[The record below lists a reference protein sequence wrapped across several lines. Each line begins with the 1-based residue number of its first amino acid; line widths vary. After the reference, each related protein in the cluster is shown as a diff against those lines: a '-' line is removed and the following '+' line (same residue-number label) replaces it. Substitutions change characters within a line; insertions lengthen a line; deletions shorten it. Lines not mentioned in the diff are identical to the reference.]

1 MKSDDRK
8 VQWNTMIN
16 WCNLWIDIEN
26 KQLKPLL
33 ELIKNLKEV
42 GFWDHF
48 YPSQSHRALGIS
60 LGKDYTERYE
70 LPMVYIRY
78 NATEDNFAIQY
89 QKGQGG
95 TTISVACGK
104 EISHNQLKE
113 IESWLH
119 NKKGNSRPS

>member
-1 MKSDDRK
+1 LNIRDRYKGIIEGMKSDDRK

-33 ELIKNLKEV
+33 ELI
-42 GFWDHF
+42 
-48 YPSQSHRALGIS
+48 SQSHRALGIS